1 MGIKDIKIIK
11 EEFVTN
17 SIPNFDYFP
26 ILYIKLFYSKNEK
39 RERGSNLS
47 KDDFKCRDRSK
58 LPENKTQKI
67 FFHDQIS
74 IMVD

>member
-1 MGIKDIKIIK
+1 MGIKDLKIIK

-39 RERGSNLS
+39 RKR
-47 KDDFKCRDRSK
+47 K
-58 LPENKTQKI
+58 LLK
-67 FFHDQIS
+67 
-74 IMVD
+74 